1 MIINETR
8 QSMRDDESQQHS
20 VKGVN
25 GGGGG
30 GRAPGSSDASNTRR
44 EQVEEGALQ
53 VDEKSSQLDDS
64 GVRPN
69 TAALNEASRNRIEFS
84 ETPPHRLQQC

>member
-1 MIINETR
+1 M
-8 QSMRDDESQQHS
+8 QDDESQQHS

-25 GGGGG
+25 GAGGG

-53 VDEKSSQLDDS
+53 VDEKSTQLDDS
-64 GVRPN
+64 SCGVRPN